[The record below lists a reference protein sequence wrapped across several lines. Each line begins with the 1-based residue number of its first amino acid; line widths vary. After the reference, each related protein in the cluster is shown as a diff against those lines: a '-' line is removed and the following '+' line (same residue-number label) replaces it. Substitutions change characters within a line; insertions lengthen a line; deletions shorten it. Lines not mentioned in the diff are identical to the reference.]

1 MAFLATEKGSIN
13 ERFIVRLM
21 LEDGKVRVS
30 YVFGDD
36 MHTTF
41 AELDDAKAFMDK
53 VNAR

>member
-13 ERFIVRLM
+13 ERFIVKLVTK
-21 LEDGKVRVS
+21 DGKVRVH
-30 YVFGDD
+30 YLNGDAVLV
-36 MHTTF
+36 TI